1 MTDTKQAEI
10 LILDILCPRVAE
22 HLGYNGCAFHSE
34 QAAEEFAVEATEAVY
49 GTGVDFVPEGDSFRP
64 WGNYRVVATNL
75 PGNDPDADPRTWT
88 TRGTVRVRRVRAMDL
103 GK

>member
-10 LILDILCPRVAE
+10 LILDIIDPRVAE

-34 QAAEEFAVEATEAVY
+34 QAAEEFAIEATQAVY
-49 GTGVDFVPEGDSFRP
+49 PGAPDFVPEGDSFRP
-64 WGNYRVVATNL
+64 WGNYRVVA
-75 PGNDPDADPRTWT
+75 WT
-88 TRGTVRVRRVRAMDL
+88 GEGYTRGTVRVRRVRAMDL